1 MARSLAE
8 SVGKGL
14 IGASKLSLKELHALI
29 EHLNLLYVQM
39 KAKEGIV
46 DDDPDITD
54 ILGTPHVQTRA
65 WYNPGHS
72 SVTESA

>member
-29 EHLNLLYVQM
+29 EHLNLLYVQL
-39 KAKEGIV
+39 KSKEGPK
-46 DDDPDITD
+46 DDDNIID
-54 ILGTPHVQTRA
+54 ILGKPHVQTKA

-72 SVTESA
+72 KVTESA